1 MYLPKSLLFIPTSYF
16 LLPRFQYGL
25 HSGGLPDVLRPVPA
39 MGREFRRELDH
50 GTRVPDVK
58 DRQPLVVHRQP
69 RGQRIYVAQ
78 IGLRGGLRSQSQIQ
92 LGKRATGKR
101 IKQSLNMFLK

>member
-1 MYLPKSLLFIPTSYF
+1 MYLPKSLFIPTTIYF

-25 HSGGLPDVLRPVPA
+25 HFGGLPDVLRPVPA
-39 MGREFRRELDH
+39 MGREFRGELDH

-78 IGLRGGLRSQSQIQ
+78 IGLRGSLRSQSQIQ
-92 LGKRATGKR
+92 LGKRATSKR
-101 IKQSLNMFLK
+101 IKQSLDMFL